1 MCNYLISPAVYKEC
15 PMSYGCH
22 AHIVQALMPCLG
34 CPTLGPSSHSSSD
47 PQPTPTPHMPSFP
60 LYPTGHPS
68 TARSWALHCPSW
80 DRRACFSLPIKQIL
94 DLITKGQEKG
104 DPNKGLKS
112 TGGNQVLPLFTG
124 FSLKHTQKRNK
135 RTRSRSSNLLPYLSV
150 RRSWVDA
157 LCVSRFMLQQ
167 PDHHRSSVFTASYPT
182 WPISRPQGRT
192 FSTPWRGERPN
203 WIIYYIFPLSLRN
216 MSGETTNFLKRKA
229 CF

>member
-15 PMSYGCH
+15 PGPMSYGCH

-47 PQPTPTPHMPSFP
+47 PQPTPTPHRPSFP
-60 LYPTGHPS
+60 LHPTGHPS

-80 DRRACFSLPIKQIL
+80 DQRACFSLPIKQIQ

-112 TGGNQVLPLFTG
+112 TGGSQVLPLFTG

-150 RRSWVDA
+150 RRS
-157 LCVSRFMLQQ
+157 
-167 PDHHRSSVFTASYPT
+167 
-182 WPISRPQGRT
+182 
-192 FSTPWRGERPN
+192 
-203 WIIYYIFPLSLRN
+203 
-216 MSGETTNFLKRKA
+216 
-229 CF
+229 